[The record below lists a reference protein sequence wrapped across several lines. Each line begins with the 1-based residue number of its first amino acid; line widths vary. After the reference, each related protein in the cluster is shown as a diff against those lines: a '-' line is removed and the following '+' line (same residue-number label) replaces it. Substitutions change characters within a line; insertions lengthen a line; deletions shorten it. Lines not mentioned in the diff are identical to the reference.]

1 MAKIE
6 RGRIDGVYGMESF
19 TSTQLL
25 HWVQRLEEQITDPK
39 NTDDP
44 KWQRRW
50 IDKIYRL
57 AIKKQKAHTHKERQR
72 NKMANEISSK
82 RDEICDSVTMF

>member
-19 TSTQLL
+19 TSAQLL
-25 HWVQRLEEQITDPK
+25 RWVQRLEEQIIDPK

-44 KWQRRW
+44 KWCQRWR
-50 IDKIYRL
+50 DKIYRL
-57 AIKKQKAHTHKERQR
+57 AMKKQKAESIYT
-72 NKMANEISSK
+72 
-82 RDEICDSVTMF
+82 